1 MTEVTKYEDN
11 DLIQA
16 QQTVIIEMP
25 SGNAKIIALK
35 PDTMVNLGKF
45 GTFQS
50 NFLIGKPFGLSYE
63 IISKQGE
70 IRPIVHVSKNNSVE
84 ETNAN
89 NQMIIDDA
97 SNQKL
102 THEQVLALKEKGLQ
116 GELATEEII
125 KMMVDSHSGFSKKT
139 EYSKAKYIE
148 RKKKKFMK
156 TFTPVRPTINTIN
169 DYFFTKNPDKI
180 KHMRIDTLSQLLS
193 MANVHANSKLLV
205 VDDTQGLIVS
215 SCLERM
221 GGFGQLVAIHEG
233 DHHNYDILRY
243 MNFSKSVQNVFHPV
257 PMTMIDQTIPNDPF
271 EILTDQQVLELSE
284 NDTISYDRRK
294 AAWETRVKCRKTLH
308 EGNFDG
314 LIISSSFQPETVIKE
329 LLKYVNGS
337 RPIVVYS
344 FNKEVLLQTAYWM
357 RRSSDFLNAELTES
371 SMREYQVLPGRM
383 HPNMNMSC
391 GGGYLLSTLR
401 VIDCPFDPS
410 LVKRGGGDSNDRRS
424 KKKKLSPTKKEDEDT
439 STKKEDEDI
448 LTKNEQAI
456 ASN

>member
-1 MTEVTKYEDN
+1 MTEETKYEDN

-25 SGNAKIIALK
+25 SGNAKIISLK
-35 PDTMVNLGKF
+35 PNTMVNLGKF

-50 NFLIGKPFGLSYE
+50 DYLIGKPFGLSYE

-70 IRPIVHVSKNNSVE
+70 IRPVVHVSKNNNIE
-84 ETNAN
+84 ETAAN

-97 SNQKL
+97 SNQTL

-156 TFTPVRPTINTIN
+156 TFTPVRPTISTIN
-169 DYFFTKNPDKI
+169 DYFFSKNPDKI

-193 MANVHANSKLLV
+193 MANVRANSKLLV
-205 VDDTQGLIVS
+205 VDDTQGLVVS

-243 MNFSKSVQNVFHPV
+243 MNFSKAVQSVFHPV
-257 PMTMIDQTIPNDPF
+257 PMTMIDQSIPNDPF
-271 EILTDQQVLELSE
+271 DILTEEQEAALSE
-284 NDTISYDRRK
+284 NDTISYSRRK
-294 AAWETRVKCRKTLH
+294 AAWEARVKCRKALH

-329 LLKYVNGS
+329 LLQYVNGS

-410 LVKRGGGDSNDRRS
+410 LVKKSAGDSNDRRS
-424 KKKKLSPTKKEDEDT
+424 KKKKLSPAATKT
-439 STKKEDEDI
+439 STEE
-448 LTKNEQAI
+448 TATVN
-456 ASN
+456 